1 MHKEAC
7 DVCKVGSGVGLLEA
21 CRVAKPG
28 RRDGDDKME
37 KVELD

>member
-7 DVCKVGSGVGLLEA
+7 DMGKGGNGVGLVIEA

-37 KVELD
+37 KVED

>member
-7 DVCKVGSGVGLLEA
+7 DMWAIDSDVGLVIEA

-37 KVELD
+37 KVED